1 MSRISAINGLSA
13 VNYSPTISTKR
24 DGGDN
29 SNDFI
34 ASRLNYLYNQ
44 TLAISSKNSSL
55 NFRGLKKIVQQG
67 LGEKL
72 DKVV

>member
-1 MSRISAINGLSA
+1 MPRINGISA
-13 VNYSPTISTKR
+13 VNYGSTISTKR

-29 SNDFI
+29 SCDFI

-44 TLAISSKNSSL
+44 TLAVSRQRSSL
-55 NFRGLKKIVQQG
+55 NFRSLKKIVKKG
-67 LGEKL
+67 MGENL

>member
-1 MSRISAINGLSA
+1 MPKINGISA
-13 VNYSPTISTKR
+13 VNYGATISTKR

-29 SNDFI
+29 SCDFI

-44 TLAISSKNSSL
+44 TLAVSRQSSSL
-55 NFRGLKKIVQQG
+55 NFKSLKKFVQKG
-67 LGEKL
+67 MGENL

>member
-1 MSRISAINGLSA
+1 MAKISAINGSSA
-13 VNYSPTISTKR
+13 INYGSTISTRR

-29 SNDFI
+29 SGDFI

-44 TLAISSKNSSL
+44 TLAVSRNSSL

-67 LGEKL
+67 MGENL

>member
-1 MSRISAINGLSA
+1 MPKVNALNATSAI
-13 VNYSPTISTKR
+13 NYSPTISTKR

-29 SNDFI
+29 SSDFI

-44 TLAISSKNSSL
+44 TLAISRNNSL
-55 NFRGLKKIVQQG
+55 NFRGLKKIVQKG
-67 LGEKL
+67 TAEKL